1 MLWVLTGLPVTKE
14 MAIGEGVTVVDRGTF
29 VACCPS
35 VLMHVG
41 YTEPHYGLWQEEDR
55 CLQFCMC
62 MGYKCISE

>member
-1 MLWVLTGLPVTKE
+1 